1 MMAEAGIRSE
11 SPDSAIKED
20 AYAVLLSKLD
30 ALEQAIDEMCS
41 VAIAAEIRRRQAVL
55 LRR

>member
-1 MMAEAGIRSE
+1 MADYLTS
-11 SPDSAIKED
+11 ED
-20 AYAVLLSKLD
+20 AYNAAIDNLN

-41 VAIAAEIRRRQAVL
+41 VTIAAEIRRRQAVL